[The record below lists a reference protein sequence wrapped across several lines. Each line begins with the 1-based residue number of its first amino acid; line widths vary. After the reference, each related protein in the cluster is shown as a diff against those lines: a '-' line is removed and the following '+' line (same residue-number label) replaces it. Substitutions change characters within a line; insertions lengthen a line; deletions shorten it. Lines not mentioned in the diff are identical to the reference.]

1 MLIRGKTVYV
11 YDIEI
16 FPNVFHCTV
25 KNTETHKY
33 TFLEISERRNDL
45 PKIIDLFW
53 TIRDVSQNNI
63 WEKNYT
69 TQQQFQTD
77 KIFCGYN
84 NIHYDNPIINY
95 IIDYQKT
102 MARLSYIEICRSL
115 FNLSNTIIHSV
126 DSNFSA
132 WSKWKYRIYFETLDL
147 LTMLYSQKLRVG
159 LKEMQVTMQFRC
171 VQEYEGDFQSWLP
184 SSEIPNMIKYN
195 INDVD
200 STEELLYRCQKD
212 IDLRLAIEDEYG
224 VKVLNKDGVNIGMKI
239 ITQKYLEKTG
249 QTWNQIKDL
258 RSPCDMIN
266 LNTVILP
273 IVSFNTPIL
282 KELLAEMRQQTVSPG
297 RKGYEK
303 HFILDGLEY
312 CMGVGGIHTVNKPEE
327 VIPSNDQILS
337 DIDVALI

>member
-171 VQEYEGDFQSWLP
+171 VHEYDGDFQSWLP
-184 SSEIPNMIKYN
+184 AS
-195 INDVD
+195 
-200 STEELLYRCQKD
+200 
-212 IDLRLAIEDEYG
+212 
-224 VKVLNKDGVNIGMKI
+224 
-239 ITQKYLEKTG
+239 
-249 QTWNQIKDL
+249 
-258 RSPCDMIN
+258 
-266 LNTVILP
+266 
-273 IVSFNTPIL
+273 
-282 KELLAEMRQQTVSPG
+282 
-297 RKGYEK
+297 
-303 HFILDGLEY
+303 
-312 CMGVGGIHTVNKPEE
+312 
-327 VIPSNDQILS
+327 
-337 DIDVALI
+337 